1 MKPQVI
7 FNKVV
12 RHLFKQNKKC
22 VNEDG
27 ACVYRGPNNTK
38 CAVGALIPNRLYNEE
53 METEGVA
60 FVFRRNEEVAELIG
74 RTNVDL
80 LSSLQEM
87 HDDAILTVKNTFNK
101 RLLKKKL
108 EYVAKNNNLSTKVLN
123 EV

>member
-22 VNEDG
+22 VSEDG
-27 ACVYRGPNNTK
+27 TCVYRGPNNTK
-38 CAVGALIPNRLYNEE
+38 CAVGALIPNHLYNEE
-53 METEGVA
+53 METKGISNLI
-60 FVFRRNEEVAELIG
+60 RKNEKIADLLDK
-74 RTNVDL
+74 TNVDL

-87 HDDAILTVKNTFNK
+87 HDDAVLTVKNTFNK
-101 RLLKKKL
+101 RMLKKKL